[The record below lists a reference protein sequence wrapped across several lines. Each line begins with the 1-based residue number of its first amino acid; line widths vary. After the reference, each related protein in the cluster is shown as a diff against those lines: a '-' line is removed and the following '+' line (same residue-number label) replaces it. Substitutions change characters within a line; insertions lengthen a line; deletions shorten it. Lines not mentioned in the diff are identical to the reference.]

1 MRFKGGTTAQTLALT
16 VNGAAEPVATFAA
29 PVSEAFQEFK
39 VDVPATALRAGDNV
53 LTLSNDAD
61 GEGTAYLD
69 VDYVR
74 IETCFRYG
82 MTSIVK

>member
-1 MRFKGGTTAQTLALT
+1 M
-16 VNGAAEPVATFAA
+16 
-29 PVSEAFQEFK
+29 
-39 VDVPATALRAGDNV
+39 DVPATALRAGDNV

-82 MTSIVK
+82 MTIIVK